1 MKRLLVLAALAGALA
16 IPASANAVIVPQHGI
31 AGVKLGQTKV
41 KVRAVAGKPV
51 RVVSGTNEL
60 GPFTEFRYR
69 GFTVSFFAGDRVTAV
84 STRSRAQRT
93 AGGVGVGSTEAALK
107 AAIPTV
113 KCTTS
118 SGFRSCTL
126 GAFEAGKIV
135 TDFTIRNGKVSR
147 VLVGFVID

>member
-1 MKRLLVLAALAGALA
+1 MKRLVTFAALVGALA
-16 IPASANAVIVPQHGI
+16 IPTSAGAVIVPQHGM
-31 AGVKLGQTKV
+31 AGVRLGQTTI

-51 RVVSGTNEL
+51 RVVRGTNEL

-69 GFTVSFFAGDRVTAV
+69 GFTVNFFAGNRVTAV

-93 AGGVGVGSTEAALK
+93 SGGIGVGSTEAELT
-107 AAIPTV
+107 AAIPAA
-113 KCTTS
+113 KCTTA

-126 GAFEAGKIV
+126 GVFEPGKIV
-135 TDFTIRNGKVSR
+135 TDFSIRSGKVRS